1 MYINLLTAAS
11 FFAVVLAS
19 PQLERRQDVDSSA
32 IASRISSLSS
42 ALIPNPSL
50 AAQLSSIPASVQSL
64 QSSPSGFAQ
73 LEQEFISSFP
83 AWYTFLSPA
92 AQTYIL
98 SAGPAKASIFSL
110 ESLLSAASA
119 SAPVTTSAPAA
130 PTITAPLTGIINGT
144 TATLIPITGSGGL
157 TTASGN
163 STVTTKKLSASATT
177 ETETGTGAKT
187 TESSAKTSET
197 GKNGGGTPS
206 PIQSSSKAGAAQV
219 TGVLG
224 GVLVGAV
231 GLVWV
236 L

>member
-1 MYINLLTAAS
+1 MYINLLTTAS
-11 FFAVVLAS
+11 LCAVVLAS
-19 PQLERRQDVDSSA
+19 PQLDRRQDVDASA
-32 IASRISSLSS
+32 IASSISSLSS

-50 AAQLSSIPASVQSL
+50 ATQLTSIPTSVLAL
-64 QSSPSGFAQ
+64 QSSPSGLAQ
-73 LEQEFISSFP
+73 LEQEFLSSVP
-83 AWYTFLSPA
+83 AWYTSLSPA
-92 AQTYIL
+92 AQTYIV

-110 ESLLSAASA
+110 ESLLSGATA
-119 SAPVTTSAPAA
+119 TTSAPTT

-157 TTASGN
+157 TIASGN

-177 ETETGTGAKT
+177 ETATQAKT
-187 TESSAKTSET
+187 TETSAKTSET

-219 TGVLG
+219 TGVLS
-224 GVLVGAV
+224 GVVMGAV